1 LLVLEGIDTG
11 EVATRLSITPNAV
24 RIAKSRVL
32 SRLRQEIDG
41 LID

>member
-1 LLVLEGIDTG
+1 LVLEGLSTQ
-11 EVATRLSITPNAV
+11 EVAERLGASANAV

-32 SRLRQEIDG
+32 ARFRQEIAG

>member
-1 LLVLEGIDTG
+1 VLEGKPAR
-11 EVATRLSITPNAV
+11 EAAAALELSPNAV

-32 SRLRQEIDG
+32 ARFRQEIDG